1 MKQRPPSE
9 LSRPPRSIAKHVKY
23 WKASELRNWLL
34 YYSLPLLLPY
44 LPSLYLH
51 HYAFLVCA
59 VHILL
64 QSEVTTALIDAADEM
79 LRDFCDLLPELY
91 GETRCTHNA
100 HLLTHLAK
108 YVRLWGPL
116 WTHSAFGFENMNGQF
131 KNLFHSRSQIFHQ
144 LLFNIDIRQTLQ
156 LVLPRLAI
164 VESEQTLHFLQSQYG
179 TN

>member
-1 MKQRPPSE
+1 M
-9 LSRPPRSIAKHVKY
+9 KY

-34 YYSLPLLLPY
+34 YYSLPLLPY

-51 HYAFLVCA
+51 HYALSVCA

-79 LRDFCDLLPELY
+79 LSDFCDLLPELY

-108 YVRLWGPL
+108 CVRLWGPL
-116 WTHSAFGFENMNGQF
+116 WTHSAFGFGNMIGQL
-131 KNLFHSRSQIFHQ
+131 KNLFHSRSQIFYQ
-144 LLFNIDIRQTLQ
+144 LLFNID
-156 LVLPRLAI
+156 V
-164 VESEQTLHFLQSQYG
+164 
-179 TN
+179 